1 MSRFTVEFGDAYG
14 RNQFI
19 SSLRE
24 RVRGRF
30 SLSDMHAR
38 PEGCYSV
45 GDAMSVMPEVPGV
58 HMQVDTSKKTV
69 RLYDPLEDDTPR
81 MRRIASVLKD
91 NMLGFD
97 GQLGAM
103 PEKVMTLTDDVLKTL
118 LAELIRKRKN
128 KSLWVKEGNLPSTE
142 DLDKLPG
149 HVLND
154 PNSSSSLKAKY
165 KKDAREF
172 AEKLEKIG

>member
-14 RNQFI
+14 RNQYI

-45 GDAMSVMPEVPGV
+45 GDAMSVMPEVPGI
-58 HMQVDTSKKTV
+58 HMEVDTNKKTA

-81 MRRIASVLKD
+81 MMRVASILKN

-97 GQLGAM
+97 GQLGTA
-103 PEKVMTLTDDVLKTL
+103 PERVVKLTDDVLKTL
-118 LAELIRKRKN
+118 IAELIRRREN
-128 KSLWVKEGNLPSTE
+128 KSLWVKEGNLPSME

-154 PNSSSSLKAKY
+154 PNNSSTMKAKY

-172 AEKLEKIG
+172 AANLEKIG